1 MIVEQNLCLLLSRL
15 LLADQLFWDFF
26 EPYLWIGGGISFK
39 AKRFLTFLSA
49 SPSATPRPAPAGRI
63 QGILLV
69 RSYFVLSFL
78 FGRLTI
84 MIYSLGSGAHPF
96 TCGLLVSQQW
106 SIISLLWICDWCPW
120 PRAPSYPL
128 RKQEG
133 WRDSAQVFFH
143 SPCFL
148 TLITFCCGKEMRR
161 GLKNRS
167 LSAS

>member
-1 MIVEQNLCLLLSRL
+1 MIVEQNLYLLLSRL
-15 LLADQLFWDFF
+15 LLADLLFWDFF
-26 EPYLWIGGGISFK
+26 DPYLWIGGGISLK
-39 AKRFLTFLSA
+39 AKRFLTFYLPLP
-49 SPSATPRPAPAGRI
+49 SPLKRI
-63 QGILLV
+63 QGILLMG
-69 RSYFVLSFL
+69 SYFVLSFV
-78 FGRLTI
+78 FERLAI
-84 MIYSLGSGAHPF
+84 MIYFLVCGAHPF
-96 TCGLLVSQQW
+96 TCGLSVSQQW
-106 SIISLLWICDWCPW
+106 SIISSLWICDWCPW
-120 PRAPSYPL
+120 PRAPFYPL